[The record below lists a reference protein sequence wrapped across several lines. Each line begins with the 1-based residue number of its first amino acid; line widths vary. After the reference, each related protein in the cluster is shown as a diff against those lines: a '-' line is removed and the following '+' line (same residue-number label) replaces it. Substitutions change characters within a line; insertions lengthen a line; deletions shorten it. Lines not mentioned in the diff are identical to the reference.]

1 MAKYTVFHE
10 VVERDRELA
19 NYFLQEKLAICWINA
34 IINVIAKWVS
44 DKKDK
49 SLWELV
55 RYVSIRRGVINK
67 NLSREKFAKLVFV
80 FCREALEENETPS
93 KIKSSME
100 HCRFISDLKYFDKLL
115 DTHIVRGYITELEAL
130 FDGQIKASELESE
143 PKEPSVAD
151 ILEAYLRSIVKET
164 EIFPCQKIRVNP
176 DYGDGIIP
184 TIAIEE
190 YLNKSFLKLNKPSRI
205 IAYECISGALDINR
219 LRSFIGQYVERPN
232 MKLFVVSTFGLSSD
246 AYSLA
251 EKKEIGYVCINPKK
265 EMTDNNYVLPR
276 SIEDKSINSRLFSIL
291 LGQVKMDIPLIVCD
305 RHHIM
310 SSLADM
316 LKSHNIRINPQYEL
330 HAPYFRFEEIEE
342 KADELTQDYVDNCK
356 GYIRKSNGCLYVEE
370 KNTVSKREKGHSYV
384 DVIQSKRYVDLSVNP
399 FVIAENQGLQYEVK
413 KLPENQLGRLDL
425 QKEIV
430 TLNDLGYSNYERF
443 RFTMA
448 HELGHYMLHAPLI
461 KQNGVVSFGDTDDT
475 ISDIITI
482 ADEERE
488 WFERQANYFA
498 ACLLMPRKLVLI
510 LYTFLH
516 FKFVSQKYGDPLSS
530 LFYNPNQI
538 ETFDSYKNVVV
549 GMAKILNVSITAM
562 ERRLTQLNLL
572 LKGK

>member
-1 MAKYTVFHE
+1 MAKYTVFHD
-10 VVERDRELA
+10 VVERDKELA

-34 IINVIAKWVS
+34 IINDIATWVS

-67 NLSREKFAKLVFV
+67 SLSREKFAKLVFV

-100 HCRFISDLKYFDKLL
+100 HCKFIRHLKNIDKKP
-115 DTHIVRGYITELEAL
+115 DDQVRGYVTEIEAL
-130 FDGQIKASELESE
+130 FDGQIKASELKSE
-143 PKEPSVAD
+143 QKEPSVAD
-151 ILEAYLRSIVKET
+151 ILEIYLRSIVKET
-164 EIFPCQKIRVNP
+164 DIFPTQKIRINP

-190 YLNKSFLKLNKPSRI
+190 YQNKPFLKLNKPSRI

-251 EKKEIGYVCINPKK
+251 EKKGIGYVCINTKK
-265 EMTDNNYVLPR
+265 EMTENNYVLPR
-276 SIEDKSINSRLFSIL
+276 SIEDKSSNSRLFSIL
-291 LGQVKMDIPLIVCD
+291 LGQVKMDVPLIVCD
-305 RHHIM
+305 GHHIM

-330 HAPYFRFEEIEE
+330 HAPYFRYEEIEE
-342 KADELTQDYVDNCK
+342 KADELTQDYVDNYK
-356 GYIRKSNGCLYVEE
+356 SYIRKINGCLYVEV

-384 DVIQSKRYVDLSVNP
+384 DVIQSKRYIDLSVNP

-430 TLNDLGYSNYERF
+430 TLNDLGYSYYERF

-482 ADEERE
+482 ADEERKR
-488 WFERQANYFA
+488 FERQANYFA
-498 ACLLMPRKLVLI
+498 ACLLMPRNLVLI
-510 LYTFLH
+510 LYRFLH
-516 FKFVSQKYGDPLSS
+516 FQFVTQKYGDPLGP
-530 LFYNPNQI
+530 LFYNPNQR

-562 ERRLTQLNLL
+562 ELRLTQLNLL
-572 LKGK
+572 LIGK